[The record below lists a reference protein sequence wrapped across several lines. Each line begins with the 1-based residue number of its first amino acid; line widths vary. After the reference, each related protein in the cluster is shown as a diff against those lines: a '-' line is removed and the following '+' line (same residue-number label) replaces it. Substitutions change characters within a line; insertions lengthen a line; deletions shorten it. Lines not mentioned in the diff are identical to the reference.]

1 MSLSVNRVA
10 HETAA
15 AINEVTKSHIHEL
28 TDLHSIVDREE
39 TPENCI
45 TTSLEKLAFTMSD
58 RASNEKK
65 ADNFLTSLE
74 KNTEN
79 PNKVHHFHCM
89 AHVLLGFHNYICA
102 DLKAHESSIATEHGQ
117 LGRDNLSVFKFWS
130 EKEL

>member
-1 MSLSVNRVA
+1 MSLGFNRVA

-15 AINEVTKSHIHEL
+15 AINDVTKSHIHEL

-39 TPENCI
+39 TPEHYI

-65 ADNFLTSLE
+65 ADKLLDEWRDQVLE
-74 KNTEN
+74 QNTEI

-89 AHVLLGFHNYICA
+89 AHVEI
-102 DLKAHESSIATEHGQ
+102 ESNNA
-117 LGRDNLSVFKFWS
+117 
-130 EKEL
+130 